1 MAEDF
6 LKLAIRLG
14 MLSEQDAGSPKTAN
28 SDKNIDTNLPPYAA
42 DDEARKRRQ
51 TLIRRLKKM
60 LKDRDERL
68 ADHEIK
74 RAIQAGDHDETEG
87 DAQKNEK
94 KKFLKSSEFRKRT
107 SQVEINPEKEI
118 LNNL

>member
-51 TLIRRLKKM
+51 TLIRRLKKC
-60 LKDRDERL
+60 
-68 ADHEIK
+68 
-74 RAIQAGDHDETEG
+74 
-87 DAQKNEK
+87 
-94 KKFLKSSEFRKRT
+94 
-107 SQVEINPEKEI
+107 
-118 LNNL
+118 